1 MACCFFV
8 IFVLGKLI
16 ETCETLDLDIGVKI
30 ADSTEALK
38 EETHGAPTSQPEF
51 DTSSLTTLSI
61 KGMTCAACVGT
72 LEKGL
77 LGVNGVD
84 RVKVSLALEEALIIH
99 KKTKINPDTLIE
111 VVENCGYEAELG
123 KRSSY
128 QRLEVLRRAQEL
140 QVLRNSLMGIP
151 KWATL
156 LFILEKL
163 GKKAIGSGSLLGRL
177 LATITALC
185 SLALVLKIQYDHGM
199 WAHQNTWHLLLK
211 AKANMNTLVSFSIAW
226 GILLSALNPFVF
238 GLRDARSYLL
248 TCTGLLM
255 VITVGRYL
263 EALTRREASSGLVSL
278 YSLQARCAYARLA
291 KSHVSTLFNLA
302 LRG

>member
-16 ETCETLDLDIGVKI
+16 NTCEALDLDIGVKI
-30 ADSTEALK
+30 ADSTEALR
-38 EETHGAPTSQPEF
+38 EETGGGPTSQPEF
-51 DTSSLTTLSI
+51 DASSLTTLSI
-61 KGMTCAACVGT
+61 TGMTCAACVGT
-72 LEKGL
+72 LEKAL

-84 RVKVSLALEEALIIH
+84 RVKVSLVLEEAMIIH
-99 KKTKINPDTLIE
+99 KTTKINSDALIE
-111 VVENCGYEAELG
+111 VVENCGYEAEPG

-140 QVLRNSLMGIP
+140 QVLRDSLMGIP
-151 KWATL
+151 KWAAL
-156 LFILEKL
+156 LFILETL
-163 GKKAIGSGSLLGRL
+163 GKKAMGSGSLIGGL
-177 LATITALC
+177 LATVTAAC

-199 WAHQNTWHLLLK
+199 WVHQNTWHLLLK
-211 AKANMNTLVSFSIAW
+211 TKANMNTLVSASITW
-226 GILLSALNPFVF
+226 GIFLSALNPFIF

-278 YSLQARCAYARLA
+278 YSLQARCAYAKLA
-291 KSHVSTLFNLA
+291 KDHVSILLDWY
-302 LRG
+302 